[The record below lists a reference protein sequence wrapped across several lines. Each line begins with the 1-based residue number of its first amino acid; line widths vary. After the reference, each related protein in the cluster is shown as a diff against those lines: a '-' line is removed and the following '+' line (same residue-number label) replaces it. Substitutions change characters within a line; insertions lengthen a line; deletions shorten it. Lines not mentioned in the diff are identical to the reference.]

1 MENELHIGY
10 QIRTLS
16 NLMKRKMLQLLPSPP
31 DDSITGVQGQVI
43 GFLYHHR
50 DQDIYQ
56 KDLEQWFC
64 VRRSTASR
72 LLKNLEERGIIC
84 RTPVAHDARLKKV
97 TLTPEALARQEE
109 FYGFKDAFL
118 VVAADGL
125 VEQKGR
131 VGTLSLGR
139 EVPLHGSLRRTAGAP
154 GEHLHGQ
161 HGADHPAQQ
170 IADKTRAAAG
180 DSPAGVG
187 WRSRKRGR
195 GMSEANAEAH
205 EQTLGVE
212 TR

>member
-72 LLKNLEERGIIC
+72 LLKNLEGRGIIC

-109 FYGFKDAFL
+109 FYGYVL
-118 VVAADGL
+118 QL
-125 VEQKGR
+125 EE
-131 VGTLSLGR
+131 TLSNGLTQA
-139 EVPLHGSLRRTAGAP
+139 ELATFA
-154 GEHLHGQ
+154 HLC
-161 HGADHPAQQ
+161 
-170 IADKTRAAAG
+170 DKIKSNLT
-180 DSPAGVG
+180 
-187 WRSRKRGR
+187 
-195 GMSEANAEAH
+195 
-205 EQTLGVE
+205 
-212 TR
+212 